1 MPHTSIPIPDYVA
14 TSCPVAL
21 TPMHQALL
29 RLSNNRLGGMP
40 VVDQDNVLVGVVSDY
55 DLLCVDS
62 FFKEERLLPQHHKY
76 S

>member
-1 MPHTSIPIPDYVA
+1 
-14 TSCPVAL
+14 
-21 TPMHQALL
+21 MHQALL